1 MAKAMMINRAAAAY
15 WMLPCA
21 NQDDTNQDDL
31 AILIVIGAAPN
42 PV

>member
-1 MAKAMMINRAAAAY
+1 MINQAAAAY
-15 WMLPCA
+15 WKPACA
-21 NQDDTNQDDL
+21 DHDDP